1 VFFNLFRIQKNIKLM
16 PKITLPDGNSLNFDN
31 HVTGLQVA
39 EKISKSLA
47 KQAMVISVNGELKD
61 LDYKI
66 SSDCSVKIFTS
77 KNEEGLDTIRHD
89 TAHILAMAVQEL
101 FPGTQ
106 VTIGP
111 VIENGFYYDF
121 ARKQP
126 FTEEDLLKI
135 ENKMKEIVDR
145 DEITKREVWNRE
157 RAIKH
162 FRDKGEIYKAEL
174 IESIPAGEEVSIYFH
189 GDWHDLCR
197 GPHLASTGKIGKFFK
212 LMKVSGAYWR
222 GDSNNEMLQRIYGTS
237 WATQKDLDDYL
248 KRIEEAEKRDHRKLG
263 KEMDLFHFREESPG
277 SVFWHEKGWTLFQK
291 LISYMRSRQD
301 DAGYKEVNTP
311 EVLDRSLWEKSGHW
325 EKYGEHMYTSTTP
338 DEKVFAIKPMNC
350 PGHVQVFNQ
359 GLKSYRDLPLRI
371 SEFGKVHRYEPSGSL
386 HGLLRVRAFTQD
398 DAHIFCT
405 EDQITSECLIVTNLI
420 LDIYKELGFENVIL
434 KYSDRPDLRVGDD
447 SVWDKAESALLDAVK
462 ASKLEYT
469 INKGEGAFYG
479 PKIEFVLRD
488 AIGRDWQ
495 CGTLQV
501 DLNLPGRLDA
511 SYVDKD
517 GIKKVPVMLHRA
529 LFGSLERFIG
539 ILIEHYAGKFPFWI
553 SPLQTVVIPISE
565 DFENYAA
572 EVANKIKKAG
582 ISSAV
587 DLKKHNLNYKIRDH
601 SLAKIPLLLI
611 CGKKEVDSNSVT
623 IRRLDSNKQEN
634 MDLDLFL
641 KTFSALNKASSN

>member
-1 VFFNLFRIQKNIKLM
+1 M
-16 PKITLPDGNSLNFDN
+16 PIITLPDGNNLSFPDK
-31 HVTGLQVA
+31 VTGLDVA

-47 KQAMVISVNGELKD
+47 KQAMVISIDGDLKD
-61 LDYKI
+61 LDFLIEK
-66 SSDCSVKIFTS
+66 DCSIKIFTS
-77 KNEEGLDTIRHD
+77 KNPEGLETIRHD

-101 FPGTQ
+101 FLGTQ

-121 ARKQP
+121 ARKEP
-126 FTEEDLLKI
+126 FTEDDLEQI

-145 DEITKREVWNRE
+145 NEITKREVWE
-157 RAIKH
+157 RNKAISH
-162 FRDKGEIYKAEL
+162 FKEKGETYKAEL
-174 IESIPAGEEVSIYFH
+174 IEAIPENEDVSIYFH

-197 GPHLASTGKIGKFFK
+197 GPHLSSTGKIGKFFK
-212 LMKVSGAYWR
+212 LTKVSGAYWR

-237 WATQKDLDDYL
+237 WATQKDLDEYL

-277 SVFWHEKGWTLFQK
+277 SVFWHERGWALFQK
-291 LISYMRSRQD
+291 LINYMRGRQD
-301 DAGYKEVNTP
+301 AAGYKEVNTP
-311 EVLDRSLWEKSGHW
+311 EILDRQLWEKSGHW
-325 EKYGEHMYTSTTP
+325 EKYGENMYTSETP

-350 PGHVQVFNQ
+350 PGHIQVFNQ

-371 SEFGKVHRYEPSGSL
+371 TEFGKVHRYEPSGAL

-398 DAHIFCT
+398 DAHIFCS
-405 EDQITSECLIVTNLI
+405 EDQITSECLEVTNLI
-420 LDIYKELGFENVIL
+420 LDIYKDLGFENVIL
-434 KYSDRPDLRVGDD
+434 KYADRPEVRVGEDE
-447 SVWDKAESALLDAVK
+447 VWDKAEASLLEAVK

-517 GIKKVPVMLHRA
+517 GTKKVPVMLHRA

-539 ILIEHYAGKFPFWI
+539 ILIENYAGKFPFWI

-565 DFENYAA
+565 EFDDYAI
-572 EVANKIKKAG
+572 EVSKKIKQVG
-582 ISSAV
+582 ISSNV

-634 MDLDLFL
+634 MDLNLFL

>member
-1 VFFNLFRIQKNIKLM
+1 M
-16 PKITLPDGNSLNFDN
+16 PTITLPDGNNLEFPNKT
-31 HVTGLQVA
+31 TGLEVA
-39 EKISKSLA
+39 EKISTSLA
-47 KQAMVISVNGELKD
+47 KQAMIVAVDGQLKD
-61 LDYKI
+61 LDFVIDK
-66 SSDCSVKIFTS
+66 DCSVKIFTS
-77 KNEEGLDTIRHD
+77 KNEEGLETIRHD

-121 ARKQP
+121 ARKEP
-126 FTEEDLLKI
+126 FTEDDLKKI
-135 ENKMKEIVDR
+135 EDKMKEIVDR
-145 DEITKREVWNRE
+145 DVVTKREVWSRE
-157 RAIKH
+157 KAIEH
-162 FRDKGEIYKAEL
+162 FKKKGEIYKAEL
-174 IESIPAGEEVSIYFH
+174 IESIPQGEEVSIYFH

-197 GPHLASTGKIGKFFK
+197 GPHLSSTGKIGKYFK

-237 WATQKDLDDYL
+237 WATQKDLDAYL
-248 KRIEEAEKRDHRKLG
+248 KRLEEAEKRDHRKLG

-277 SVFWHEKGWTLFQK
+277 SVFWHEKGWALFQK
-291 LISYMRSRQD
+291 IINYMRARQD
-301 DAGYKEVNTP
+301 AAGYKEVNTP
-311 EVLDRSLWEKSGHW
+311 EVLDRLLWEKSGHW
-325 EKYGEHMYTSTTP
+325 EKYGENMYTSETP

-350 PGHVQVFNQ
+350 PGHIQVFNQ

-371 SEFGKVHRYEPSGSL
+371 TEFGKVHRYEPSGAL

-398 DAHIFCT
+398 DAHIFCS
-405 EDQITSECLIVTNLI
+405 EDQITSECLNVTNLI
-420 LDIYKELGFENVIL
+420 LDIYKDLGFENVIL
-434 KYSDRPDLRVGDD
+434 KYADRPEVRVGADE
-447 SVWDKAESALLDAVK
+447 VWDKAEASLLEAVK
-462 ASKLEYT
+462 ASKLEYSV
-469 INKGEGAFYG
+469 NKGEGAFYG

-517 GIKKVPVMLHRA
+517 GTKKVPVMLHRA

-565 DFENYAA
+565 EFDDYATQ
-572 EVANKIKKAG
+572 VSKKIKQTG
-582 ISSAV
+582 MSSFV

-634 MDLDLFL
+634 MDLDVFL

>member
-1 VFFNLFRIQKNIKLM
+1 M
-16 PKITLPDGNSLNFDN
+16 PIITLPDGNNLTFLDK
-31 HVTGLQVA
+31 VTGLDVA

-47 KQAMVISVNGELKD
+47 KQAMVISVDGDLKD
-61 LDYKI
+61 LDFLIEK
-66 SSDCSVKIFTS
+66 DCSIKIFTS
-77 KNEEGLDTIRHD
+77 KNPEGLETIRHD

-121 ARKQP
+121 ARKDP
-126 FTEEDLLKI
+126 FTEDDLEKI

-145 DEITKREVWNRE
+145 NEITKREVWE
-157 RAIKH
+157 RNKAIEH
-162 FRDKGEIYKAEL
+162 FKKKGEIYKAEL
-174 IESIPAGEEVSIYFH
+174 IEAIPENEDVSIYFH

-197 GPHLASTGKIGKFFK
+197 GPHLPSTGKIGKYFK
-212 LMKVSGAYWR
+212 LTKVSGAYWR

-237 WATQKDLDDYL
+237 WATQKDLDEYL

-277 SVFWHEKGWTLFQK
+277 SVFWHERGWALFQK
-291 LISYMRSRQD
+291 LINYMRARQD

-311 EVLDRSLWEKSGHW
+311 EILDRQLWEKSGHW
-325 EKYGEHMYTSTTP
+325 EKYGENMYTSETP

-350 PGHVQVFNQ
+350 PGHIQVFNQ

-371 SEFGKVHRYEPSGSL
+371 TEFGKVHRYEPSGAL

-398 DAHIFCT
+398 DAHIFCS
-405 EDQITSECLIVTNLI
+405 EDQITSECLEVTNLI
-420 LDIYKELGFENVIL
+420 LDIYKDLGFENVIL
-434 KYSDRPDLRVGDD
+434 KYADRPEVRVGEDE
-447 SVWDKAESALLDAVK
+447 VWDKAEASLLEAVK
-462 ASKLEYT
+462 ASKLEYS

-501 DLNLPGRLDA
+501 DLNLQGRLDA

-517 GIKKVPVMLHRA
+517 GTKKVPVMLHRA

-539 ILIEHYAGKFPFWI
+539 ILIENYAGKFPFWI
-553 SPLQTVVIPISE
+553 SPLQTMVIPISE
-565 DFENYAA
+565 EFNDYSIK
-572 EVANKIKKAG
+572 VSKKIKSVG
-582 ISSAV
+582 ISSSV
-587 DLKKHNLNYKIRDH
+587 DLKNNNLNYKIRDH

-623 IRRLDSNKQEN
+623 IRRLDTNKQEN
-634 MDLDLFL
+634 MDIDQFL

>member
-1 VFFNLFRIQKNIKLM
+1 M
-16 PKITLPDGNSLNFDN
+16 PIITLPDGNSLNFSND
-31 HVTGLQVA
+31 VTGLGVA

-61 LDYKI
+61 LDYIIKK
-66 SSDCSVKIFTS
+66 DCSVTIFTS
-77 KNEEGLDTIRHD
+77 KNPEGLETIRHD

-101 FPGTQ
+101 FPSTQ

-121 ARKQP
+121 ARKEP
-126 FTEEDLLKI
+126 FTEDDLLKI

-145 DEITKREVWNRE
+145 NEITKREVWE
-157 RAIKH
+157 RNKAISH
-162 FRDKGEIYKAEL
+162 FKNKGEIYKAEL
-174 IESIPAGEEVSIYFH
+174 IETIPESEDVSIYFH

-197 GPHLASTGKIGKFFK
+197 GPHLSSTGKIGKYFK
-212 LMKVSGAYWR
+212 LTKVSGAYWR

-237 WATQKDLDDYL
+237 WASQKDLDEYL

-277 SVFWHEKGWTLFQK
+277 SVFWHEKGWALFQK
-291 LISYMRSRQD
+291 LINYMRSRQD

-311 EVLDRSLWEKSGHW
+311 EVLDRLLWEKSGHW
-325 EKYGEHMYTSTTP
+325 EKYGENMYTSETP

-350 PGHVQVFNQ
+350 PGHIQVFNQ

-371 SEFGKVHRYEPSGSL
+371 TEFGKVHRYEPSGAL

-398 DAHIFCT
+398 DAHIFCS
-405 EDQITSECLIVTNLI
+405 EDQITSECLNVTNLI
-420 LDIYKELGFENVIL
+420 LDIYKDLGFKNVIL
-434 KYSDRPDLRVGDD
+434 KYADRPEVRVGEDD
-447 SVWDKAESALLDAVK
+447 VWDKAEASLLEAVK
-462 ASKLEYT
+462 ASKLEYS

-517 GIKKVPVMLHRA
+517 GTKKVPVMLHRA

-565 DFENYAA
+565 EFDDYAIK
-572 EVANKIKKAG
+572 VSKKIKEAG
-582 ISSAV
+582 MSSSV
-587 DLKKHNLNYKIRDH
+587 DLKKHNLNYKIRDN

-634 MDLDLFL
+634 MDLNLFL

>member
-1 VFFNLFRIQKNIKLM
+1 M
-16 PKITLPDGNSLNFDN
+16 PTITLPDGNSLDFPNK
-31 HVTGLQVA
+31 VTGLEVA

-47 KQAMVISVNGELKD
+47 KQAMVISVDGELKD
-61 LDYKI
+61 LDFLIEKN
-66 SSDCSVKIFTS
+66 CSVRIFTS
-77 KNEEGLDTIRHD
+77 KNDEGLETIRHD
-89 TAHILAMAVQEL
+89 TAHILAMAVQEI

-121 ARKQP
+121 ARKEP
-126 FTEEDLLKI
+126 FTEEDLKKI
-135 ENKMKEIVDR
+135 EEKMKEIVDR
-145 DEITKREVWNRE
+145 NEKTKREVWDRDK
-157 RAIKH
+157 AIQH
-162 FRDKGEIYKAEL
+162 FKQKGEIYKAEL
-174 IESIPAGEEVSIYFH
+174 IESIPKGEDVSIYFH

-197 GPHLASTGKIGKFFK
+197 GPHLSSTGKIGKFFK
-212 LMKVSGAYWR
+212 LTKVSGAYWR

-237 WATQKDLDDYL
+237 WASQKDLDNYL

-277 SVFWHEKGWTLFQK
+277 SVFWHEKGWSLFQK
-291 LISYMRSRQD
+291 LINYMRARQD
-301 DAGYKEVNTP
+301 EAGYKEVNTP
-311 EVLDRSLWEKSGHW
+311 EVLDRLLWEKSGHW
-325 EKYGEHMYTSTTP
+325 EKYGENMYTSETP

-350 PGHVQVFNQ
+350 PGHIQVFNQ

-371 SEFGKVHRYEPSGSL
+371 TEFGKVHRYEPSGAL

-398 DAHIFCT
+398 DAHIFCS
-405 EDQITSECLIVTNLI
+405 EDQITSECLEGTNLI
-420 LDIYKELGFENVIL
+420 LDIYKDLGFENVIL
-434 KYSDRPDLRVGDD
+434 KYADRPEVRVGEDE
-447 SVWDKAESALLDAVK
+447 VWDKAEASLLEAVK
-462 ASKLEYT
+462 ASKLEYS

-517 GIKKVPVMLHRA
+517 GSKKVPVMLHRA

-539 ILIEHYAGKFPFWI
+539 ILIENYAGKFPFWI

-565 DFENYAA
+565 ECNDYAIKVSN
-572 EVANKIKKAG
+572 EIKKVG
-582 ISSAV
+582 ISSIV
-587 DLKKHNLNYKIRDH
+587 DLKSHNLNYKIRDH

-634 MDLDLFL
+634 MELKTFL

>member
-1 VFFNLFRIQKNIKLM
+1 M
-16 PKITLPDGNSLNFDN
+16 PIITLPDGNNLSFPDK
-31 HVTGLQVA
+31 VTGLDVA

-47 KQAMVISVNGELKD
+47 KQAMVISIDGDLKD
-61 LDYKI
+61 LDFLIEK
-66 SSDCSVKIFTS
+66 DCSIKIFTS
-77 KNEEGLDTIRHD
+77 KNPEGLETIRHD

-121 ARKQP
+121 ARKEP
-126 FTEEDLLKI
+126 FTEDDLEQI

-145 DEITKREVWNRE
+145 NEITKREVWE
-157 RAIKH
+157 RNKAISH
-162 FRDKGEIYKAEL
+162 FKEKGETYKAEL
-174 IESIPAGEEVSIYFH
+174 IEAIPENEDVSIYFH

-197 GPHLASTGKIGKFFK
+197 GPHLSSTGKIGKFFK
-212 LMKVSGAYWR
+212 LTKVSGAYWR

-237 WATQKDLDDYL
+237 WATQKDLDEYL

-277 SVFWHEKGWTLFQK
+277 SVFWHERGWALFQK
-291 LISYMRSRQD
+291 LINYMRGRQD
-301 DAGYKEVNTP
+301 AAGYKEVNTP
-311 EVLDRSLWEKSGHW
+311 EILDRQLWEKSGHW
-325 EKYGEHMYTSTTP
+325 EKYGENMYTSETP

-350 PGHVQVFNQ
+350 PGHIQVFNQ

-371 SEFGKVHRYEPSGSL
+371 TEFGKVHRYEPSGAL

-398 DAHIFCT
+398 DAHIFCS
-405 EDQITSECLIVTNLI
+405 EDQITSECLEVTNLI
-420 LDIYKELGFENVIL
+420 LDIYKDLGFENVIL
-434 KYSDRPDLRVGDD
+434 KYADRPEVRVGEDE
-447 SVWDKAESALLDAVK
+447 VWDKAEASLLEAVK

-511 SYVDKD
+511 SYIDKD
-517 GIKKVPVMLHRA
+517 GTKKVPVMLHRA

-539 ILIEHYAGKFPFWI
+539 ILIENYAGKFPFWI

-565 DFENYAA
+565 EFDDYAI
-572 EVANKIKKAG
+572 EVSKKIKQVG
-582 ISSAV
+582 ISSNV

-634 MDLDLFL
+634 MDLNLFL

>member
-1 VFFNLFRIQKNIKLM
+1 MPIIK
-16 PKITLPDGNSLNFDN
+16 LPDGNSLDFPKK
-31 HVTGLQVA
+31 VTGLEVA

-47 KQAMVISVNGELKD
+47 KQAMVISVDGKLKD
-61 LDYKI
+61 LDFIIEK
-66 SSDCSVKIFTS
+66 DCSVKVFTS
-77 KNEEGLDTIRHD
+77 KNEEGLETIRHD

-121 ARKQP
+121 ARKEP
-126 FTEEDLLKI
+126 FTEDDLKKI
-135 ENKMKEIVDR
+135 EEKMREIVDR
-145 DEITKREVWNRE
+145 DEQTKREIWS
-157 RAIKH
+157 
-162 FRDKGEIYKAEL
+162 RDKAIAHFKKKGEFYKAEL
-174 IESIPAGEEVSIYFH
+174 IESIPKSEEVSIYFH
-189 GDWHDLCR
+189 GEWHDLCR
-197 GPHLASTGKIGKFFK
+197 GPHLSSTGKIGKFFK
-212 LMKVSGAYWR
+212 LTKVSGAYWR
-222 GDSNNEMLQRIYGTS
+222 GDSKNEMLQRIYGTS
-237 WATQKDLDDYL
+237 WASQKDLDIYL

-277 SVFWHEKGWTLFQK
+277 SVFWHEKGWALFQK
-291 LISYMRSRQD
+291 LINYMRMKQD
-301 DAGYKEVNTP
+301 IAGYKEINTP

-325 EKYGEHMYTSTTP
+325 EKFGANMYTSITP
-338 DEKVFAIKPMNC
+338 DEKIFAIKPMNC
-350 PGHVQVFNQ
+350 PGCVEVFNQ
-359 GLKSYRDLPLRI
+359 GLKSYKDLPLKM
-371 SEFGKVHRYEPSGSL
+371 SEFGKVHRYEPSGAL

-405 EDQITSECLIVTNLI
+405 EDQITEECLTVTNLI
-420 LDIYKELGFENVIL
+420 LEIYKDLGFENVIL

-447 SVWDKAESALLDAVK
+447 SVWDKAEAALIEAVK
-462 ASKLEYT
+462 ATKLEYT

-501 DLNLPGRLDA
+501 DFNLPGRLGA

-517 GIKKVPVMLHRA
+517 GTKKVPVMLHRA

-539 ILIEHYAGKFPFWI
+539 ILIENYAGKFPFWI

-565 DFENYAA
+565 DFNDYA
-572 EVANKIKKAG
+572 IKVSDQIKQVG
-582 ISSAV
+582 ISSVV
-587 DLKKHNLNYKIRDH
+587 DLKNQNLNYKIRDH
-601 SLAKIPLLLI
+601 SLAKIPILLI

-634 MDLDLFL
+634 MELNKFL
-641 KTFSALNKASSN
+641 KKFSALNKASSN